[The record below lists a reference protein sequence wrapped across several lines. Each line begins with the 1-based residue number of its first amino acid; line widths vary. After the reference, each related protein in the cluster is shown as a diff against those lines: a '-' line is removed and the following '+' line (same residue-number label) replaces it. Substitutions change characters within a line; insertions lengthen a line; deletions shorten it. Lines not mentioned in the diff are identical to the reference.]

1 MKLLK
6 TIHKLI
12 EEAENNLY
20 DASLKSDDI
29 KEIEILEKKVE
40 ESLSLLK
47 ILEDLS

>member
-20 DASLKSDDI
+20 DASLKSDSI
-29 KEIEILEKKVE
+29 KEIGVLENRLE
-40 ESLSLLK
+40 ETINLLNIYK
-47 ILEDLS
+47 SE

>member
-40 ESLSLLK
+40 ESLNLLK